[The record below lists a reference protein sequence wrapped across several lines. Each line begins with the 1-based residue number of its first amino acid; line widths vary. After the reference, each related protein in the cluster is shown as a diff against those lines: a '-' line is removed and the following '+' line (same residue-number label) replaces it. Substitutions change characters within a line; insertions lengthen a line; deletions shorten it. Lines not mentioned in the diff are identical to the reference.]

1 MNDTV
6 EMESGELTES
16 FSESENLLQNQ
27 GFLKKRS
34 KLYRIRYRRIAPYW
48 LRNENIDGGWYDE
61 EDNCEEDNGDDDDND
76 EDNGDDDDGDED
88 NDGDDN
94 DGDDDDNDGD
104 EDNGDDDDEEEEN
117 DDDDEEEENDE
128 DEELE
133 AAMLSYDERNLVQ
146 LPVDEDLE
154 ESMLEID

>member
-6 EMESGELTES
+6 ETESGELTES

-27 GFLKKRS
+27 GLLKKRS
-34 KLYRIRYRRIAPYW
+34 KLYGIRYRRIAPYW
-48 LRNENIDGGWYDE
+48 LRNVNIDEGWND
-61 EDNCEEDNGDDDDND
+61 EEDNGDDD
-76 EDNGDDDDGDED
+76 
-88 NDGDDN
+88 
-94 DGDDDDNDGD
+94 
-104 EDNGDDDDEEEEN
+104 EEE

-154 ESMLEID
+154 ESMLAVSYTHLTLPTKA

>member
-48 LRNENIDGGWYDE
+48 LRNVNIDEGWND
-61 EDNCEEDNGDDDDND
+61 EEDNGDDDD

-88 NDGDDN
+88 NGDDDDEED
-94 DGDDDDNDGD
+94 DGDDDDDGDEDDGD
-104 EDNGDDDDEEEEN
+104 EDNGDDDDEEE

-154 ESMLEID
+154 ESMLEIG

>member
-48 LRNENIDGGWYDE
+48 LRNENIDEGWNDE
-61 EDNCEEDNGDDDDND
+61 EDNDEEDK
-76 EDNGDDDDGDED
+76 
-88 NDGDDN
+88 
-94 DGDDDDNDGD
+94 
-104 EDNGDDDDEEEEN
+104 
-117 DDDDEEEENDE
+117 
-128 DEELE
+128 
-133 AAMLSYDERNLVQ
+133 
-146 LPVDEDLE
+146 
-154 ESMLEID
+154 

>member
-1 MNDTV
+1 MNETV

-48 LRNENIDGGWYDE
+48 LRNENIDEGWND
-61 EDNCEEDNGDDDDND
+61 EEDNGD
-76 EDNGDDDDGDED
+76 EDNVD
-88 NDGDDN
+88 
-94 DGDDDDNDGD
+94 
-104 EDNGDDDDEEEEN
+104 

-146 LPVDEDLE
+146 LPVDENLE

>member
-48 LRNENIDGGWYDE
+48 LRNVNIDEGWND
-61 EDNCEEDNGDDDDND
+61 EEDNGDDE
-76 EDNGDDDDGDED
+76 ED
-88 NDGDDN
+88 
-94 DGDDDDNDGD
+94 DGDDDDDDGD
-104 EDNGDDDDEEEEN
+104 EDNGDDDDEEEN
-117 DDDDEEEENDE
+117 NDDDEEEENDE

>member
-48 LRNENIDGGWYDE
+48 LRNVNIDEGWNDE
-61 EDNCEEDNGDDDDND
+61 

-88 NDGDDN
+88 NGDDDDEED
-94 DGDDDDNDGD
+94 DGDDDDDGDEDNGD
-104 EDNGDDDDEEEEN
+104 EDNGDDDDEEE